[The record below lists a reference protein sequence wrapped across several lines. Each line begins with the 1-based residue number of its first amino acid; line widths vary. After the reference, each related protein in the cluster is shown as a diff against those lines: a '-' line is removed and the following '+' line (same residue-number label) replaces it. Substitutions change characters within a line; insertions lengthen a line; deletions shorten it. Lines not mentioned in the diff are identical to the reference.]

1 MKAITFPFPSIN
13 VSNRLAITTLAV
25 LCTIIIIDLLT
36 TRQILPYSN
45 TSEDILF
52 VITMVIISTASSIL
66 LAYTKRVIKEVYS
79 RSSLVKALFI
89 SVVLVA
95 VLLLCILWTMLFSD
109 LLNCPYHFSLC
120 DNTNYHILVNVISSM
135 SATAILITISFKFFS
150 WYKTNYKNFLML
162 LFGLLAVG
170 MIISL
175 VGDNIN
181 ELLLTKTISEKSP
194 PGSVPK
200 AFFLYK
206 KNMKLGGEIQY
217 QIVNPEKTTLLV
229 RPSSSLGLSAII
241 SPLTSYPHNIFRW
254 FSVVLLLYSYHYYKT
269 ERKKIWILTA
279 IPLVLFLIGSGFI
292 FSLPSD
298 SPYKFYLRLVYRA
311 GNIGNSLLFGLI
323 FYYIIKKIDVEKIKE
338 YLILVAMDLV
348 MFDLA
353 FSTSAYQPTYGIA
366 THSMVLLC
374 ACFISIGWYCMA
386 LSIAQDR
393 KLRETIRKQVKD
405 ESILLIS
412 IGSAQLEQQIQGKA
426 LKAAKEQQALLIEE
440 TGVYSSLTENGM
452 KQYATTVMKEIKI
465 LEDIDE
471 ILKRAKE
478 ILNKSTKFLVCS
490 GIWGM
495 RLVYNNYF
503 DVFENVMERY
513 RRQEHQG
520 VRLVTAIT
528 DKSSVELVR
537 KFLNIG
543 VKIRHVK
550 NMPPIDFS
558 ISDKEMIAT
567 IQKTESG
574 GENIIQN
581 LLVSN
586 EQPYIDH
593 FGSIFEE
600 LWRNGVDAEARIK
613 AIQDGLDSEGIE
625 IIQDPDEIQKLG
637 LRLVQNARREA
648 LVIYSTANAFHR
660 QEYAGGIRILTEAA
674 LNRGVKV
681 RILTPADDSIVE
693 KVQKEWLQQE
703 NIDIRYIEPYSQ
715 TKVSILVVDREFSLA
730 IELKDDTRRT
740 SSEAMGLA
748 TYSNS
753 KSTVLSYASIFE
765 SLWQQTELSA
775 RLKEMDS
782 IKTEFINVAAHELRT
797 PIQPI
802 LGLSQT
808 LRSKLGEAEYAK
820 LLDIVIRNAKRLQRL
835 TEDILDVAK
844 IESRSLDLKKELF
857 NLNDVLQNVIV
868 DYNNQIAKD
877 NKDNKLKL
885 QLMESKKDIIIEADK
900 DRITQVI
907 SNLTSN
913 AIKFTNEGS
922 ITISVGKTDSD
933 HGVLVS
939 IKDTGSG
946 LDPEI
951 LPRLFTKFATKSEKG
966 TGLGLFIS
974 KSIIE
979 AHGGQI
985 WAEKSNDGS
994 GAMFRFTL
1002 PMTH

>member
-1 MKAITFPFPSIN
+1 
-13 VSNRLAITTLAV
+13 
-25 LCTIIIIDLLT
+25 
-36 TRQILPYSN
+36 
-45 TSEDILF
+45 
-52 VITMVIISTASSIL
+52 
-66 LAYTKRVIKEVYS
+66 
-79 RSSLVKALFI
+79 
-89 SVVLVA
+89 
-95 VLLLCILWTMLFSD
+95 
-109 LLNCPYHFSLC
+109 
-120 DNTNYHILVNVISSM
+120 M

-206 KNMKLGGEIQY
+206 LNKKLGGEIQY

-254 FSVVLLLYSYHYYKT
+254 FSVVLLISSYHYYKT
-269 ERKKIWILTA
+269 ERRKFWILTA

-323 FYYIIKKIDVEKIKE
+323 FYYIIKKVDVEKIKE

-386 LSIAQDR
+386 LSLAHDR

-405 ESILLIS
+405 ESRFLIS

-452 KQYATTVMKEIKI
+452 KQYATTVIKEIKI
-465 LEDIDE
+465 LEDIGE

-503 DVFENVMERY
+503 DIFENVMERY

-528 DKSSVELVR
+528 DKSSVEVVR

-574 GENIIQN
+574 GENMIQN

-648 LVIYSTANAFHR
+648 LAIYSTANAFHR

-681 RILTPADDSIVE
+681 RILTPADNSIVE

-703 NIDIRYIEPYSQ
+703 NIDIRYIEPHSQ

-740 SSEAMGLA
+740 SAEAMGLA

-844 IESRSLDLKKELF
+844 IESRSLDLKKESF

-933 HGVLVS
+933 HSVLVS

-994 GAMFRFTL
+994 GATFRFTL
-1002 PMTH
+1002 PMNH